1 MGKRLQKA
9 FDAAKGAGGVQSQ
22 MRLAMKAG
30 MSSDKAAAAPDSA
43 ENIQKVQAAFK
54 TVMGKDIQL

>member
-1 MGKRLQKA
+1 MGTRLKKA
-9 FDAAKGAGGVQSQ
+9 FAAAKDAGGMQSQ

-30 MSSDKAAAAPDSA
+30 MSSDKAAAAPDSP

-54 TVMGKDIQL
+54 AVTGKDIQL